1 MKKVKEFFLK
11 NIKQFEEFCESNKIS
26 TEKALSMPWCYTED
40 ELYIQ
45 TYDRETA
52 TNGLKG
58 NTPAPILIVVHKIN
72 NSIGF
77 ELTEKGK
84 EVLSV

>member
-1 MKKVKEFFLK
+1 MKEFLEK
-11 NIKQFEEFCESNKIS
+11 NIKKFEGFCESNKIS
-26 TEKALSMPWCYTED
+26 AEKALLMPRCYTGD

-58 NTPAPILIVVHKIN
+58 NTPAPILMVVRKMN
-72 NSIGF
+72 NSIDF

-84 EVLSV
+84 EVLSI